1 VGPGIISQLPEP
13 RILLRLERRPRVR
26 KGHGV
31 VFAEI
36 VLCFLLVP
44 LAELDL
50 DVLRRR
56 LSVAYVLLY

>member
-1 VGPGIISQLPEP
+1 LA
-13 RILLRLERRPRVR
+13 LERRPGVS

-50 DVLRRR
+50 DVLRR
-56 LSVAYVLLY
+56 